1 MVNLFLMMV
10 IAVFVYF
17 GIKNISKQVDNLN
30 MVRTKNFQLTSSI
43 IAEADKYILAQELR
57 IKGESKW

>member
-1 MVNLFLMMV
+1 MVNLFLIMV

-57 IKGESKW
+57 IKGETKW